1 MSVHYLLTESH
12 LPINLYT
19 YLIIMNSYFI
29 LFSPKKFLI
38 HHLPYISSKTRY
50 AIIAIMAV
58 LRVFKRNST
67 FMDVTDLVE
76 EISSLGL
83 IDALQKYHNKPLQKE
98 AKSIVAGP
106 SFLQFLNKLF
116 RIQITTGDI
125 IQFESGNNSKYY
137 MLSTTGTWDEII
149 KLQ

>member
-1 MSVHYLLTESH
+1 
-12 LPINLYT
+12 
-19 YLIIMNSYFI
+19 
-29 LFSPKKFLI
+29 
-38 HHLPYISSKTRY
+38 
-50 AIIAIMAV
+50 MAV